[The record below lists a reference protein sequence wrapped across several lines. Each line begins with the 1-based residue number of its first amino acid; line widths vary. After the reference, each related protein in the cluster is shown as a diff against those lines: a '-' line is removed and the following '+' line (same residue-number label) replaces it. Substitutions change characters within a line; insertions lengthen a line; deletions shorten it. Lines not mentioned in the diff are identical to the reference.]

1 MLASVRMALR
11 QVCRSTFL
19 LDDALKRLG
28 HGLGLVPIHDADHC
42 VLRVDIDDAQDVPV
56 LSRLTSLL
64 AMTHPCD
71 IAHRSGLKH
80 FFFVA
85 SDGRMELCM

>member
-56 LSRLTSLL
+56 LSRLL
-64 AMTHPCD
+64 ARVPQVFL
-71 IAHRSGLKH
+71 IGYLPKG
-80 FFFVA
+80 VK
-85 SDGRMELCM
+85 